1 MLRTGGGDAK
11 DNTGTQLS
19 RCATIEGQDDS
30 KSIND
35 AVVDHTW
42 IWRADHGEHTGWD
55 ANTSRNGIVVNG
67 DRVSCY
73 GLFVEHFQEH
83 DVLWNGED
91 GTTYFLQNEKCYDPP
106 GNARWMSHGGKK
118 KGYAAYKVA
127 DGVKRHYAV
136 GLACTT
142 SSSTRKGTACIS
154 TATATAR
161 RTSLTTS
168 TGAENRAKKFFSK
181 ICIYP
186 LARRTEFL
194 IYYALVRLKGFEHRS
209 LKRGA

>member
-19 RCATIEGQDDS
+19 RCAPIEGQDDS

-91 GTTYFLQNEKCYDPP
+91 GTTYFL
-106 GNARWMSHGGKK
+106 
-118 KGYAAYKVA
+118 
-127 DGVKRHYAV
+127 
-136 GLACTT
+136 
-142 SSSTRKGTACIS
+142 
-154 TATATAR
+154 
-161 RTSLTTS
+161 
-168 TGAENRAKKFFSK
+168 
-181 ICIYP
+181 
-186 LARRTEFL
+186 
-194 IYYALVRLKGFEHRS
+194 
-209 LKRGA
+209 

>member
-19 RCATIEGQDDS
+19 RCAPIAGKGVRSNWRAGGCSTLVDATAVAREKPFLFAEGDALKVFVPAVRRGAKGVSWGAGKANGGMGDGVTLDLAKDFHVAIEGQDDS

-91 GTTYFLQNEKCYDPP
+91 GTTYFL
-106 GNARWMSHGGKK
+106 
-118 KGYAAYKVA
+118 
-127 DGVKRHYAV
+127 
-136 GLACTT
+136 
-142 SSSTRKGTACIS
+142 
-154 TATATAR
+154 
-161 RTSLTTS
+161 
-168 TGAENRAKKFFSK
+168 
-181 ICIYP
+181 
-186 LARRTEFL
+186 
-194 IYYALVRLKGFEHRS
+194 
-209 LKRGA
+209 